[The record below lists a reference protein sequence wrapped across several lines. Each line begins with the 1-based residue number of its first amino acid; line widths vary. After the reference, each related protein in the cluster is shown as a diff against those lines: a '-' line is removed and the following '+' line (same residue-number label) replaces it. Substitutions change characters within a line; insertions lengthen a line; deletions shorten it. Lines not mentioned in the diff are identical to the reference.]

1 MSNGT
6 QKVAKFGVVVVR
18 WRDGKRGW
26 ERWEEHISFL
36 ADPTLEGTD
45 ALLTHA
51 EGIIGKKWKKDHTR
65 GWDIVE
71 TWMEP
76 PRCW

>member
-1 MSNGT
+1 MT
-6 QKVAKFGVVVVR
+6 QKLAKFGVAVVR
-18 WRDGKRGW
+18 WRDSKQGW
-26 ERWEEHISFL
+26 ERWEEHISFR

-45 ALLTHA
+45 ALLTLA

-76 PRCW
+76 PRRW